1 MLKHKI
7 NAQILAHLFLLLYL
21 CNRKRNKNNLEPA
34 ATDKRHKIMTAKAK
48 FEQELNERIQMTV
61 DTMMENKEWRKI
73 LSPLSQEAKIKI
85 ISMVFL
91 STAVKEGSEQAFV
104 KAVMSLNK

>member
-1 MLKHKI
+1 MCISNNCRIFVSEKETKNKLNPKT
-7 NAQILAHLFLLLYL
+7 
-21 CNRKRNKNNLEPA
+21 RKGTE
-34 ATDKRHKIMTAKAK
+34 IMTAKAK

-61 DTMMENKEWRKI
+61 NTMMENKEWREI
-73 LSPLSQEAKIKI
+73 LTPLSQEAKINI

-104 KAVMSLNK
+104 NAVMSLNK

>member
-1 MLKHKI
+1 MHQKKKQKNKLNPKT
-7 NAQILAHLFLLLYL
+7 
-21 CNRKRNKNNLEPA
+21 RKGTE
-34 ATDKRHKIMTAKAK
+34 IMTAKAK

-61 DTMMENKEWRKI
+61 NTMMENKEWREI
-73 LSPLSQEAKIKI
+73 LAPLSQEAKINI

-104 KAVMSLNK
+104 NAVMSLNK

>member
-1 MLKHKI
+1 MRK
-7 NAQILAHLFLLLYL
+7 YL
-21 CNRKRNKNNLEPA
+21 CISNYCRIFASEKENKLNPKTRKGTE
-34 ATDKRHKIMTAKAK
+34 IMTAKAK

-61 DTMMENKEWRKI
+61 NTMMENKEWREI
-73 LSPLSQEAKIKI
+73 LSNLSQESKINI

>member
-1 MLKHKI
+1 MHK
-7 NAQILAHLFLLLYL
+7 NLCILNYCRIFASEKETNNKL
-21 CNRKRNKNNLEPA
+21 NPKTRKGTE
-34 ATDKRHKIMTAKAK
+34 IMTAKAK

-61 DTMMENKEWRKI
+61 NTMMENKEWREI
-73 LSPLSQEAKIKI
+73 LTPLSQEAKINI

-104 KAVMSLNK
+104 NAVMSLNK

>member
-1 MLKHKI
+1 MCIWNNCRIFASEKETNNKLNPKT
-7 NAQILAHLFLLLYL
+7 
-21 CNRKRNKNNLEPA
+21 RKGIE
-34 ATDKRHKIMTAKAK
+34 IMTAKAN

-61 DTMMENKEWRKI
+61 NTMMENKEWREI
-73 LSPLSQEAKIKI
+73 ISNLSQEAKINI

>member
-1 MLKHKI
+1 
-7 NAQILAHLFLLLYL
+7 
-21 CNRKRNKNNLEPA
+21 
-34 ATDKRHKIMTAKAK
+34 MTVKAK

-61 DTMMENKEWRKI
+61 NTMMENKEWREI
-73 LSPLSQEAKIKI
+73 LSNLTQDAMVNI

-104 KAVMSLNK
+104 NAVMSLNK

>member
-1 MLKHKI
+1 VLLNEINHPGRGNPPHKI
-7 NAQILAHLFLLLYL
+7 IT
-21 CNRKRNKNNLEPA
+21 RNNNLNRA
-34 ATDKRHKIMTAKAK
+34 ATYKRHKIMAAKAQ

-61 DTMMENKEWRKI
+61 NTMTENKEWREI
-73 LSPLSQEAKIKI
+73 LSHLSQEAKVKI

>member
-1 MLKHKI
+1 MCIWKYCRIFASEKETNNKLNPKT
-7 NAQILAHLFLLLYL
+7 
-21 CNRKRNKNNLEPA
+21 RKGTE
-34 ATDKRHKIMTAKAK
+34 IMTAKAK

-61 DTMMENKEWRKI
+61 NTMMENKEWREI
-73 LSPLSQEAKIKI
+73 LTPLSQEAKINI

-104 KAVMSLNK
+104 NAVMSLNK

>member
-1 MLKHKI
+1 
-7 NAQILAHLFLLLYL
+7 
-21 CNRKRNKNNLEPA
+21 
-34 ATDKRHKIMTAKAK
+34 MTAKAK

-61 DTMMENKEWRKI
+61 NTMMENKEWREI
-73 LSPLSQEAKIKI
+73 LSHLSQEAKVKI

>member
-1 MLKHKI
+1 MATK
-7 NAQILAHLFLLLYL
+7 AQ
-21 CNRKRNKNNLEPA
+21 
-34 ATDKRHKIMTAKAK
+34 

-61 DTMMENKEWRKI
+61 NTMTENKEWREI
-73 LSPLSQEAKIKI
+73 LSHLSQEAKVKI

>member
-1 MLKHKI
+1 MRK
-7 NAQILAHLFLLLYL
+7 YL
-21 CNRKRNKNNLEPA
+21 CIYKYCRIFASEKETKNKLNPKTRKGTE
-34 ATDKRHKIMTAKAK
+34 IMTAKAK

-61 DTMMENKEWRKI
+61 NTMMENKEWREI
-73 LSPLSQEAKIKI
+73 LAPLSQEAKINI

-104 KAVMSLNK
+104 NAVMSLNK

>member
-1 MLKHKI
+1 
-7 NAQILAHLFLLLYL
+7 
-21 CNRKRNKNNLEPA
+21 
-34 ATDKRHKIMTAKAK
+34 MTAKAK

-61 DTMMENKEWRKI
+61 NTMMENKEWREI
-73 LSPLSQEAKIKI
+73 LSNLSQESKINI
-85 ISMVFL
+85 IIMVFL

>member
-1 MLKHKI
+1 
-7 NAQILAHLFLLLYL
+7 
-21 CNRKRNKNNLEPA
+21 
-34 ATDKRHKIMTAKAK
+34 MTAKAK

-61 DTMMENKEWRKI
+61 NTMMENKEWREI
-73 LSPLSQEAKIKI
+73 LSHLSQEAKINV